1 MAVELTKEEET
12 ADWYS
17 VLGLEPTADD
27 AAISKAFK
35 KLSLKWHP
43 DKNQGS
49 KDAQEMFMRVKEAKI
64 FLLDSKKRKVYDEKR
79 NARLQAEAQLV
90 SLTSWTAQ
98 QHIRRQTY
106 RMSSPT

>member
-1 MAVELTKEEET
+1 MAAELTKEEET
-12 ADWYS
+12 TNWYS
-17 VLGLEPTADD
+17 VLGLHSGADD
-27 AAISKAFK
+27 AAISKSFK

-49 KDAQEMFMRVKEAKI
+49 KEAQEKFMRIKEAKL

-90 SLTSWTAQ
+90 RL
-98 QHIRRQTY
+98 
-106 RMSSPT
+106 